1 MMHLAYEILLLCSIL
16 YGFVFIETS
25 SFLQH
30 LLNTQQQSQIRSIYE
45 LQRCQSELR
54 DDMSCVLD
62 MGYGRI
68 HRGKMKM
75 RMSSADTKVSN
86 TAYKGN
92 ARTIADLEDMSVK
105 EALKEIAGHFNALPS
120 VEIVSNSDVV
130 KAAPTV
136 CKYIIANPKA
146 FFENE
151 EIAKHHGVDLESFPP
166 STPLVDLAEHLPV
179 LYIADVHSEYGTL
192 GFLLNRPTGL
202 TLGDDQFHPEFRA
215 FRNRRV
221 YLGGVQNRGSSF
233 TMIHQK
239 TGFPENRKWKGVPG
253 DNEFKLFFSPDIAM
267 ANELCMTDDAKV
279 EDFKFFHWATVWSP
293 KQLDLEYKQ
302 KLWLTIQAPVSL
314 IFEDSEAMEVPLWRR
329 IVASFPPER
338 LG

>member
-1 MMHLAYEILLLCSIL
+1 
-16 YGFVFIETS
+16 
-25 SFLQH
+25 
-30 LLNTQQQSQIRSIYE
+30 
-45 LQRCQSELR
+45 
-54 DDMSCVLD
+54 MS
-62 MGYGRI
+62 
-68 HRGKMKM
+68 
-75 RMSSADTKVSN
+75 SSADTTKVDN
-86 TAYKGN
+86 IAYKGN
-92 ARTIADLEDMSVK
+92 AKTVADLEDMSVK
-105 EALKEIAGHFNALPS
+105 EILKEIAGPLNALP
-120 VEIVSNSDVV
+120 VDEVIPKSDVV

-146 FFENE
+146 LLENND
-151 EIAKHHGVDLESFPP
+151 IAKYHGVDLESFSP
-166 STPLVDLAEHLPV
+166 STPLIDLAKYLPV

-192 GFLLNRPTGL
+192 GFLLNKPTEM
-202 TLGDDQFHPEFRA
+202 TLGDDRFHPEFRA

-239 TGFPENRKWKGVPG
+239 TGFPENRKWKGIPG

-267 ANELCMTDDAKV
+267 ANELCMTNDANV

-293 KQLDLEYKQ
+293 KQLELEYKQ
-302 KLWLTIQAPVSL
+302 KLWLTIQGPVSL
-314 IFEDSEAMEVPLWRR
+314 IFEDSETMEVPLWRR